1 MASLEL
7 LVGIIELCAL
17 LPPQLSPV
25 LHQHS
30 PFCRCRKD
38 SEPDSLLLLRHVLD
52 HRLDAVLLLE
62 LADKAR
68 IPATS
73 QVTFPPITI
82 PPFLTNRL
90 VMMSQDSP
98 EFACDP
104 KILAAPHKGVGLARL
119 GGRGDTRGVK
129 VLLFSS
135 GNGDE
140 SEESARR
147 WNDAIAGYESLS
159 SHSPTETHQ
168 SPFARD
174 DPRTDV
180 GLSSRRQTPS
190 TGPERGVEC
199 SAVLD
204 FGEVQ
209 QAVYVALTR
218 TKTNVILS
226 SGIISGI
233 SSAHQASLRHPP
245 DPAA

>member
-135 GNGDE
+135 GNGDSHRTHRPRHTSPHSRE
-140 SEESARR
+140 TIRGPTLVSPRGAKPHPPGPNAALSVRR
-147 WNDAIAGYESLS
+147 YLISGRYSK
-159 SHSPTETHQ
+159 
-168 SPFARD
+168 
-174 DPRTDV
+174 
-180 GLSSRRQTPS
+180 PS
-190 TGPERGVEC
+190 T
-199 SAVLD
+199 
-204 FGEVQ
+204 
-209 QAVYVALTR
+209 
-218 TKTNVILS
+218 
-226 SGIISGI
+226 
-233 SSAHQASLRHPP
+233 LR
-245 DPAA
+245 